1 MFKRKEKYKDES
13 YIKYRNLTKT
23 RKYRCK
29 KNVDEING
37 LFNNQ
42 ETIEKSEQKT
52 EYLDYDS
59 SFIAEVNNS
68 CSYSTLENTSY
79 TSESLNISNES
90 ISSISRQIYEE
101 PLDTSLE
108 SQIKVDKSDLSKQ
121 LLYENSNINV
131 LEFLIA
137 FFSIQTKHHFNKE
150 ATSDIL
156 KLCSLIMPIP
166 NNFPKNINS
175 LRPFLD
181 SYNVD
186 VKIHKYC
193 QICKESV
200 SVENV
205 NKCMICS
212 NNLVE
217 FQTLDFLSQIKL
229 ILKEKS
235 LLNAIIETNR
245 RSELKVENFP
255 IESCFDGFIYKSD
268 QEKKNLGEN
277 LISINLNSDGA
288 PAVKSNSFS
297 VWPVLATVL
306 ELPQVIRES
315 FRNMILLGKF

>member
-1 MFKRKEKYKDES
+1 
-13 YIKYRNLTKT
+13 
-23 RKYRCK
+23 
-29 KNVDEING
+29 
-37 LFNNQ
+37 
-42 ETIEKSEQKT
+42 
-52 EYLDYDS
+52 
-59 SFIAEVNNS
+59 
-68 CSYSTLENTSY
+68 
-79 TSESLNISNES
+79 
-90 ISSISRQIYEE
+90 
-101 PLDTSLE
+101 
-108 SQIKVDKSDLSKQ
+108 
-121 LLYENSNINV
+121 
-131 LEFLIA
+131 
-137 FFSIQTKHHFNKE
+137 
-150 ATSDIL
+150 
-156 KLCSLIMPIP
+156 MPIP

>member
-1 MFKRKEKYKDES
+1 
-13 YIKYRNLTKT
+13 
-23 RKYRCK
+23 
-29 KNVDEING
+29 
-37 LFNNQ
+37 
-42 ETIEKSEQKT
+42 
-52 EYLDYDS
+52 
-59 SFIAEVNNS
+59 
-68 CSYSTLENTSY
+68 
-79 TSESLNISNES
+79 
-90 ISSISRQIYEE
+90 
-101 PLDTSLE
+101 
-108 SQIKVDKSDLSKQ
+108 
-121 LLYENSNINV
+121 
-131 LEFLIA
+131 
-137 FFSIQTKHHFNKE
+137 
-150 ATSDIL
+150 
-156 KLCSLIMPIP
+156 
-166 NNFPKNINS
+166 
-175 LRPFLD
+175 
-181 SYNVD
+181 
-186 VKIHKYC
+186 
-193 QICKESV
+193 
-200 SVENV
+200 
-205 NKCMICS
+205 MICS

>member
-1 MFKRKEKYKDES
+1 M
-13 YIKYRNLTKT
+13 
-23 RKYRCK
+23 
-29 KNVDEING
+29 
-37 LFNNQ
+37 
-42 ETIEKSEQKT
+42 
-52 EYLDYDS
+52 
-59 SFIAEVNNS
+59 
-68 CSYSTLENTSY
+68 
-79 TSESLNISNES
+79 
-90 ISSISRQIYEE
+90 
-101 PLDTSLE
+101 
-108 SQIKVDKSDLSKQ
+108 
-121 LLYENSNINV
+121 

-137 FFSIQTKHHFNKE
+137 FFSIQTKHHFNEE

-175 LRPFLD
+175 LCPFLD

-212 NNLVE
+212 NYLVE

-229 ILKEKS
+229 ILLKEKS

-277 LISINLNSDGA
+277 LISI
-288 PAVKSNSFS
+288 
-297 VWPVLATVL
+297 
-306 ELPQVIRES
+306 RES